1 MAETPYMWLF
11 STLIIIFHAKCAC
24 LKASS
29 AIYIWLRSGYSPLWR
44 VIKAWLAVGYRWW
57 VKRWSVGLHFSFHC
71 LKFVF
76 IWFIRQFS
84 SDSDKGH
91 TINKHCILFQ
101 FAFLEK
107 LLLRFNMFFLK
118 LTIGSTSLIFKDII
132 FEVWRRLNLT
142 CKIYCCRKNWRR
154 KKKYIYT
161 PTKYNVKLFRYILI
175 SIKFTFELH

>member
-1 MAETPYMWLF
+1 MCLF
-11 STLIIIFHAKCAC
+11 KSIVSNLHMITFRLLSTQ
-24 LKASS
+24 
-29 AIYIWLRSGYSPLWR
+29 WR

-142 CKIYCCRKNWRR
+142 CKMYCCRKNWRR